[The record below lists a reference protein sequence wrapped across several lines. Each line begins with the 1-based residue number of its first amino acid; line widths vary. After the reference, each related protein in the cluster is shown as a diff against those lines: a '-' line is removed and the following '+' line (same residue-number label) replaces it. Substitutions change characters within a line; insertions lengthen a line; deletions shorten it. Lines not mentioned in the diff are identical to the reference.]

1 MALVE
6 QGGGG
11 LPPPRPPG
19 GNKGFFSEGT
29 DVIHNQNKKATRLES
44 EASAG
49 PDAYWVY
56 RAWML
61 DQIRENPMLNPNW
74 RPPPI
79 HGSLYDG
86 AWQVGKRSGRGAAP
100 SLSRSFALRR
110 GGGPEWLI
118 TPDEFEEEGWQ
129 RQSDGSY
136 MHVRHQDSERLWR
149 PTFRGEEVRNF
160 FTREQTGYY
169 SMWERTLP
177 W

>member
-29 DVIHNQNKKATRLES
+29 DVIYNQNKKATRLES
-44 EASAG
+44 EASTG
-49 PDAYWVY
+49 PQAFLIY
-56 RAWML
+56 RDWMSVGGAL
-61 DQIRENPMLNPNW
+61 QMPNW

-79 HGSLYDG
+79 HGSLYVDG
-86 AWQVGKRSGRGAAP
+86 AWQVGKHSGRGAAP
-100 SLSRSFALRR
+100 SLSRSFALKR
-110 GGGPEWLI
+110 GGGTDWLI
-118 TPDEFEEEGWQ
+118 APDEFEEEGWQ

-160 FTREQTGYY
+160 FTREQIGYY
-169 SMWERTLP
+169 STWERTLP